1 MVKIPLSQ
9 VMHMAGVYW
18 SDSDFERELK
28 FLDWI
33 ADRKYRICSQSAPVP
48 DDDIDVLIIEE

>member
-1 MVKIPLSQ
+1 MIKIPLSQ
-9 VMHMAGVYW
+9 VMHMAGIYW

-33 ADRKYRICSQSAPVP
+33 ADRKYRICSEVTEVA
-48 DDDIDVLIIEE
+48 DDAIDVLIIKE